1 MNTKLPNKTI
11 VTEAMIAQFN
21 DVRQQQAGIE
31 MTGEQIKTHLAFAL
45 NRKIHSSLFKS
56 LADGENP
63 PIIRVKRGKYVF
75 NPKPVYIER
84 LQAVFD
90 AYTKN
95 ANPRQYKT
103 GKYTKVTIEE
113 AIAIL
118 KENGYKVY
126 RQIIK
131 YEEV

>member
-1 MNTKLPNKTI
+1 MNTKLPNKTTVDEKMI
-11 VTEAMIAQFN
+11 VQFN
-21 DVRQQQAGIE
+21 TIRQRYVGKE
-31 MTGEQIKTHLAFAL
+31 MTGDQIKSHLAFAL

-56 LADGENP
+56 LVDGENP
-63 PIIRVKRGKYVF
+63 PVIRVKRGKYVF
-75 NPKPVYIER
+75 NPKPVHIER
-84 LQAVFD
+84 LQLAFD

-126 RQIIK
+126 KQIIK